1 MRVVSLLRTGLV
13 VSVMSFVPGL
23 LGSQQEAA
31 IRSEPRLDRRIP
43 APYRSEYA
51 AIRQEHWRNP
61 YLLASA
67 TGFELRSL
75 SAPEPRVVLFKDL
88 RRVLTELSISDWPY
102 GRVVVVQSPGIVE
115 ADDEW
120 IAALNRNIDEART
133 LIKAL
138 GADVTGWPSA

>member
-1 MRVVSLLRTGLV
+1 
-13 VSVMSFVPGL
+13 
-23 LGSQQEAA
+23 
-31 IRSEPRLDRRIP
+31 
-43 APYRSEYA
+43 
-51 AIRQEHWRNP
+51 
-61 YLLASA
+61 
-67 TGFELRSL
+67 
-75 SAPEPRVVLFKDL
+75 VVLFKDL